1 MAVVS
6 AVVAAPVIAQVVMDA
21 NTTTTIISN
30 INSMYNNVIA
40 ITFGLLGF
48 VGVALPLFLSF
59 HQKRQLKADHAAL
72 TETIS
77 NEIDTAKAKLMEKI
91 REDLA
96 EEISAVDQKVTG
108 IKSEMSQAI
117 SKNEALIDA
126 KIHHLQ
132 AVSSVTDKN
141 YIGAYN
147 DCVSS
152 MTNYARAQAE
162 TNLPTVMDAL
172 LTKIILPKLKK
183 KDFETNIDMKIN
195 LEKAIVVIEGIN
207 NNGRYDTLI
216 RPLKIAL
223 NEAINRENGDKATET

>member
-1 MAVVS
+1 MAAVS
-6 AVVAAPVIAQVVMDA
+6 AVAAAPVIAQVVMDA

-30 INSMYNNVIA
+30 INSMYSNVITT
-40 ITFGLLGF
+40 TFGLLGF
-48 VGVALPLFLSF
+48 VGIALPLFLSF
-59 HQKRQLKADHAAL
+59 HQKKQLKADHAVL

-77 NEIDTAKAKLMEKI
+77 NEIDTAKAQLMEKI
-91 REDLA
+91 RKDLA
-96 EEISAVDQKVTG
+96 EEISAVDKKVTG

-117 SKNEALIDA
+117 SKNEALMDA

-132 AVSSVTDKN
+132 AVSSVADNK
-141 YIGAYN
+141 YVIAYN

-162 TNLPTVMDAL
+162 TNLPTIMDVL

-183 KDFETNIDMKIN
+183 KDFETNSDMKIN

-207 NNGRYDTLI
+207 KNGRYETLI
-216 RPLKIAL
+216 RSLKMAL
-223 NEAINRENGDKATET
+223 NEALNRENVEKVT